1 MIKGHQ
7 KLLKTVSAI
16 FLIQLIFSAFLFLSS
31 SPVLA
36 QTPTQNESELTNSIN
51 FKPQISIP
59 NSEFNSGVSVP
70 VGTYNSATGKME
82 SDLLGRYLL
91 SIINYALAAVAIVAT
106 VVLMG
111 GGLLWLT
118 SRGDSGQ
125 ISKAKGL
132 IGGSLTGM
140 ILLLCSWIILN
151 TINPELTKFQSI
163 DTKLLKTKAYNVL
176 SCCHPEKGLIETR
189 VEIKNGKKIALE
201 GENKGKEVSCPGGI
215 QPECNSPQVCVKYG
229 KANLFACVDDLVC
242 CQCSWQTA
250 GLQNNVCQYNHTVES
265 CRKYCGERDSIL
277 RGQIYYDTYSM
288 KTHSCGSILLLQAD
302 KCVYK

>member
-140 ILLLCSWIILN
+140 MLLLCSWIILN

-189 VEIKNGKKIALE
+189 IEIKDGNKIALE
-201 GENKGKEVSCPGGI
+201 GEHKGKSIKCNEGA
-215 QPECNSPQVCVKYG
+215 PECSNGSVCARYNSDNGKKPYSCVQDS
-229 KANLFACVDDLVC
+229 FC
-242 CQCSWQTA
+242 C
-250 GLQNNVCQYNHTVES
+250 S
-265 CRKYCGERDSIL
+265 CISVSGGTGGAAASSNCTKNMSL
-277 RGQIYYDTYSM
+277 
-288 KTHSCGSILLLQAD
+288 D
-302 KCVYK
+302 KCELFCEDKAMTIYPSNYICGRVTGLAGNTCVAPK